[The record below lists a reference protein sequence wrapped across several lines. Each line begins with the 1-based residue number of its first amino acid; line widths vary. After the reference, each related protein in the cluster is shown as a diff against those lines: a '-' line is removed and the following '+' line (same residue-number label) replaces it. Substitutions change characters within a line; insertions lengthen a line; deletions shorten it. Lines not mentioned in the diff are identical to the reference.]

1 MLTTVDDVAQAFEND
16 ERFSTWT
23 VRDKTSGYLEIARGD
38 VVLVLAWPELWRD
51 PKAFDP
57 HLTRA
62 RSGNYPLMLFGND
75 SDFVDGNV
83 DEIENVLALTAMA
96 TPMPMER
103 LVLAVR
109 TLCSSVELRAEK
121 AQIELDLER
130 ARYENGLLIS
140 IGRALSQQRDI
151 NSLLAMIL
159 RRAREVTG
167 ADAGSVYVVEG
178 DAEELSERRIRFAV
192 SQNDS
197 ISVESK
203 GFTIPVSSSSIVG
216 ACVLAG
222 EEIKIADLY
231 KLDEPGTGNNPWGFV
246 HDRSFDNK
254 NNYQTRSMLTVPMI
268 SARNQVIGVIQ
279 LINKRARGVPN
290 FKDATDF
297 ESGIVSFDE
306 VSVNYASTLGSQ
318 AGIALENAL
327 LYDEVRTLFEGFVRA
342 SVTAIES
349 RDPTTSGH
357 SERVAELTIGLAK
370 AADRADSGPYAHLA
384 FDLDEL
390 KQIEYAGLLHDFGKV
405 GVREHVLVKAKKLY
419 PHERDLILQRFQF
432 IRRTM
437 EVESLQSQVKYLVE
451 ASREQVAE
459 DMERF
464 GAESLAKLQELDE
477 FLQFIMQAN
486 QPSVLEKGG
495 FERIADIANHVFL
508 DIDGKEQ
515 SFLTNDEVMA
525 LQVGR
530 GSLTPD
536 ERREIESHVVH
547 TYNFLT
553 KIPWGRAFRN
563 VPEIAGSH
571 HEKLNGKGYPNG
583 LPGGDIPVQSK
594 MMTISDIYDALTASD
609 RPYKKAMPVE
619 RALDILGY
627 EVKGG
632 ALDPDL
638 LQLFLGREG
647 LSDHAGVGA
656 FAFAFEFGPE
666 PEPEFEFEPE
676 SVSVFVFVSV
686 PVSLSVAVAVAV
698 AA

>member
-1 MLTTVDDVAQAFEND
+1 MLTTVDDVARAFEAEKRLAAWN
-16 ERFSTWT
+16 
-23 VRDKTSGYLEIARGD
+23 VRDAQTSYLEVERGD
-38 VVLVLAWPELWRD
+38 VVLVLAWPDLWRD
-51 PKAFDP
+51 EAAFAP

-62 RSGNYPLMLFGND
+62 RSGNYALILLGSDDDFTDGEVDQLTNIPVLSTVVTPAPLQRLLIAVRNQG
-75 SDFVDGNV
+75 SRVDG
-83 DEIENVLALTAMA
+83 
-96 TPMPMER
+96 
-103 LVLAVR
+103 
-109 TLCSSVELRAEK
+109 RAAK
-121 AQIELDLER
+121 AQVELDLER
-130 ARYENGLLIS
+130 ARYENDMLIS

-151 NSLLAMIL
+151 NSLLDIIL

-178 DAEELSERRIRFAV
+178 DAEAVQDRQIRFAV

-197 ISVESK
+197 IDVESK
-203 GFTIPVSSSSIVG
+203 GFTIPVSSNSIVG

-246 HDRSFDNK
+246 HDRSFDSK

-290 FKDATDF
+290 FKDRSDF
-297 ESGIVSFDE
+297 ESGIRQFDG
-306 VSVNYASTLGSQ
+306 VSVNYASTLASQ

-357 SERVAELTIGLAK
+357 SERVATLTMELAK
-370 AADRADSGPYAHLA
+370 AADRADSGPFA
-384 FDLDEL
+384 DLKFSVDDI

-419 PHERDLILQRFQF
+419 PHEKNLILHRFQF
-432 IRRTM
+432 IRRTI
-437 EVESLQSQVKYLVE
+437 EVELLQQRVNYLVE
-451 ASREQVAE
+451 ASREQVAA
-459 DMERF
+459 DLERV
-464 GAESLAKLQELDE
+464 ESDGLAKMKELDD
-477 FLQFIMQAN
+477 FLQFILQAN
-486 QPSVLEKGG
+486 EPTVLEKGG
-495 FERIADIANHVFL
+495 FERLADIATRVYQGV
-508 DIDGKEQ
+508 DGTEQ
-515 SFLTNDEVMA
+515 HFLTDEEVHA

-530 GSLTPD
+530 GTLTAE

-547 TYNFLT
+547 TYNFL
-553 KIPWGRAFRN
+553 KQIPWGRTFGD

-583 LPGGDIPVQSK
+583 LPGPEIPVQSK

-609 RPYKKAMPVE
+609 RPYKKAMPAS

-638 LQLFLGREG
+638 LQLFLDSKVYLITR
-647 LSDHAGVGA
+647 A
-656 FAFAFEFGPE
+656 
-666 PEPEFEFEPE
+666 
-676 SVSVFVFVSV
+676 
-686 PVSLSVAVAVAV
+686 
-698 AA
+698 